1 MESDTEDS
9 AVQGSKDKEIV
20 LISKVSRKK
29 KGIQKKKLRDTQCE
43 SFINTVTEEFT
54 SSKYIPTKSHINC

>member
-1 MESDTEDS
+1 MNNMESDTEDS

-29 KGIQKKKLRDTQCE
+29 KVFKRRNWGMHNVKVISIRLLRNLPHPNIYLQNLT
-43 SFINTVTEEFT
+43 
-54 SSKYIPTKSHINC
+54 